1 MATWVTASWS
11 TLGWVAVSTTAAYV
25 VVVLYTR
32 VTGLRSFAKMSAFD
46 FAATIAIGSMAA
58 SMALLDSV
66 TLAAGVVGLG
76 TLFLLQA
83 VVAVLRTRSDVF
95 EGAVDN
101 SPLLLMAGAEVLEDH
116 LRLGNV
122 SVGDLRGKLREAG
135 VVRRDEVQVVVLETT
150 GDISVLTGHD
160 PVEPWLLEGVR
171 GADRLDDQL
180 LGRVDPESR
189 V

>member
-11 TLGWVAVSTTAAYV
+11 TLGWVAVSTATAYL

-32 VTGLRSFAKMSAFD
+32 ITGLRSFAKMSAFD

-58 SMALLDSV
+58 SMALMDSV
-66 TLAAGVVGLG
+66 TLAAGAVGLG

-83 VVAVLRTRSDVF
+83 VVAMLRTRSDAF

-101 SPLLLMAGAEVLEDH
+101 SPLVLMAGPELLHDH

-122 SVGDLRGKLREAG
+122 SVDDLRAKLREAG
-135 VVRRDEVQVVVLETT
+135 VVRRDEVRLVVLETT
-150 GDISVLTGHD
+150 GDISVLTGHE

-171 GADRLDDQL
+171 GADRVADEL
-180 LGRVDPESR
+180 LG
-189 V
+189 

>member
-11 TLGWVAVSTTAAYV
+11 TLGWVAMSTTVAYV

-32 VTGLRSFAKMSAFD
+32 ATGLRSFAKMSAFD

-66 TLAAGVVGLG
+66 ALAAGAVGLG

-83 VVAVLRTRSDVF
+83 IVAMLRTRSDAF
-95 EGAVDN
+95 EQVVDN
-101 SPLLLMAGAEVLEDH
+101 SPLLLMAGPEVLEDN

-122 SVGDLRGKLREAG
+122 SIGDLRAKLREAG
-135 VVRRDEVQVVVLETT
+135 VVRRDEVQLVVLETT
-150 GDISVLTGHD
+150 GDISVLTGHE
-160 PVEPWLLEGVR
+160 PVEGWLLEGVR
-171 GADRLDDQL
+171 GAGHLDDEL
-180 LGRVDPESR
+180 LG
-189 V
+189 